1 MEAILNLKYF
11 YFVSIILIAYLVGS
25 VPSGLLIAKLLKA
38 GDIRAV
44 GSGNIGATNAWRLGG
59 KKLGLL
65 TFVCD
70 FGKAFIPTLVI
81 RFLYGTEAAILTGIA
96 AVLGHI
102 FSIWLRGKGGKGIS
116 TSFGLFF
123 GATPIIGVMA
133 AIIWVIIFKISRVS
147 SIASVFSVFIAFIF
161 ACIDGLS
168 FAALSYFFLFA
179 LILFSH
185 RDNLVRIFKKEEK
198 KI

>member
-1 MEAILNLKYF
+1 
-11 YFVSIILIAYLVGS
+11 
-25 VPSGLLIAKLLKA
+25 VPSGLLIANLLKA

-65 TFVCD
+65 TFACD

-81 RFLYGTEAAILTGIA
+81 RFLYGAEAAIFTGIA

-102 FSIWLRGKGGKGIS
+102 FSIWLRGKGGKGVS
-116 TSFGLFF
+116 TAFGLFF
-123 GATPIIGVMA
+123 GATPIIGVIT
-133 AIIWVIIFKISRVS
+133 AIAWVIIFKVSRIS
-147 SIASVFSVFIAFIF
+147 SIASVCSVFIAFVF
-161 ACIDGLS
+161 AYIDGFS

-185 RDNLVRIFKKEEK
+185 RENLIRIFKKEEK

>member
-1 MEAILNLKYF
+1 MEAILNLNHF
-11 YFVSIILIAYLVGS
+11 YFVSIILIVHLVGS

-38 GDIRAV
+38 VDIRTI

-65 TFVCD
+65 TFICD

-81 RFLYGTEAAILTGIA
+81 RFLYGAEVAILTGIA
-96 AVLGHI
+96 AVLGHV
-102 FSIWLRGKGGKGIS
+102 FSIWLRGKGGKGVS
-116 TSFGLFF
+116 TTFGLFF

-133 AIIWVIIFKISRVS
+133 AITWVIIFKISRIS
-147 SIASVFSVFIAFIF
+147 SIASVCSVFIACSF
-161 ACIDGLS
+161 ACVSELS
-168 FAALSYFFLFA
+168 FAALSYFFLFV